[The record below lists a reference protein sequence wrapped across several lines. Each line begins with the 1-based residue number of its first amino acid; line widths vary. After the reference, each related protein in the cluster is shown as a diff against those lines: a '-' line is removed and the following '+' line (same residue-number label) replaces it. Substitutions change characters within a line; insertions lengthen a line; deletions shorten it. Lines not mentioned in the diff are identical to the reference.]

1 MKIALWIIAVVET
14 IRMVEQSIQLR
25 LIAKDSGA
33 RDNVYAEFVKSL
45 KKDDKEFV
53 RDLLEEFDRQTDVE
67 VTRNALRTDCNG
79 CKFVG
84 WYDTE
89 FPCVNCVRK
98 NKDYYTAEQ
107 TEREGE

>member
-1 MKIALWIIAVVET
+1 MKIAIWVIAVCEVARVLQNMAQL
-14 IRMVEQSIQLR
+14 RMVHH
-25 LIAKDSGA
+25 DTGA
-33 RDNVYAEFVKSL
+33 RDNAYAEFVKSL
-45 KKDDKEFV
+45 KNDDKEFV
-53 RDLLEEFDRQTDVE
+53 RELLEEFDRQTDAG

-98 NKDYYTAEQ
+98 NKDYYTSE
-107 TEREGE
+107 

>member
-1 MKIALWIIAVVET
+1 MKKLWKKVTPIPPEMNGHGYLWDCT
-14 IRMVEQSIQLR
+14 KCGYCLTSWESYPKCDCPRC
-25 LIAKDSGA
+25 GA
-33 RDNVYAEFVKSL
+33 TE
-45 KKDDKEFV
+45 
-53 RDLLEEFDRQTDVE
+53 QTDVE

-89 FPCVNCVRK
+89 FPCVNCTRK